1 MTDIGWRVEE
11 APMTNV
17 QETPRLADVDP
28 FVSSERAS
36 PGKIAGAVALDAAM
50 PLALLTVGVV
60 LIATLH
66 PTLGWFLIVIAVGL
80 LAVAVWLL
88 GRTGRTLGA
97 STVDARI
104 VHRETGVAA
113 GSSALRALASGK
125 LAMFDLRRGRDP
137 IAPAI
142 APFRFPDTAPA
153 APARSRRGTVPTLL
167 LDSGERLS
175 LDAALILGRAPA
187 ATADAPAEVYRWADM
202 SRTLSK
208 SHVRL
213 EWDGRQV
220 WVIDLG
226 STNGV
231 FVRGDGSSTPLLP
244 HQRTPV
250 PTGVVLEIGDRTL
263 TVRDAA

>member
-1 MTDIGWRVEE
+1 
-11 APMTNV
+11 MTNV

-28 FVSSERAS
+28 FVSSERARS
-36 PGKIAGAVALDAAM
+36 GKIVGAVALDVVM
-50 PLALLTVGVV
+50 PLALLAAGIV
-60 LIATLH
+60 LVATG
-66 PTLGWFLIVIAVGL
+66 PPAPGWLLIVIAVGL
-80 LAVAVWLL
+80 LAVAAWLL

-113 GSSALRALASGK
+113 GSAALWALASGK

-137 IAPAI
+137 FAPAI
-142 APFRFPDTAPA
+142 AAFPFPDA
-153 APARSRRGTVPTLL
+153 APTGSTPGRRRGMVPTLL
-167 LDSGERLS
+167 LDSGERLT
-175 LDAALILGRAPA
+175 LDTALILGRAPSA
-187 ATADAPAEVYRWADM
+187 PADAPAEVYRWADM

-231 FVRGDGSSTPLLP
+231 FVRGDGAATPLLP

>member
-1 MTDIGWRVEE
+1 MTK
-11 APMTNV
+11 V

-28 FVSSERAS
+28 FASCARAL
-36 PGKIAGAVALDAAM
+36 PGKIAGAVALDVVM
-50 PLALLTVGVV
+50 PLALVAAGVIV
-60 LIATLH
+60 IATRQ
-66 PTLGWFLIVIAVGL
+66 PALGWFLIVIAVGL
-80 LAVAVWLL
+80 LAVAAWLL

-113 GSSALRALASGK
+113 GGSALWVLASGK

-137 IAPAI
+137 FAPAV
-142 APFRFPDTAPA
+142 APFRFPEAAPA
-153 APARSRRGTVPTLL
+153 ASGRARRGSVPTLL
-167 LDSGERLS
+167 LDSGERLP
-175 LDAALILGRAPA
+175 LDTALILGRAPSA
-187 ATADAPAEVYRWADM
+187 PADAPAEVYRWADM

-226 STNGV
+226 STNGT

>member
-1 MTDIGWRVEE
+1 
-11 APMTNV
+11 MTNV
-17 QETPRLADVDP
+17 QEIPRLADVDP
-28 FVSSERAS
+28 FVSSERARA
-36 PGKIAGAVALDAAM
+36 GKIAGALALDVVMPVALLVA
-50 PLALLTVGVV
+50 GIVV
-60 LIATLH
+60 VTAG
-66 PTLGWFLIVIAVGL
+66 PPAPGWFLIVIAVGL
-80 LAVAVWLL
+80 LAVAAWLL

-113 GSSALRALASGK
+113 GSAALWALASGK

-137 IAPAI
+137 FAPAI
-142 APFRFPDTAPA
+142 AAFPFPDA
-153 APARSRRGTVPTLL
+153 APTGSTPGRRRGMVPTLL
-167 LDSGERLS
+167 LDSGERLT
-175 LDAALILGRAPA
+175 LDTALILGRAPSA
-187 ATADAPAEVYRWADM
+187 PADAPAEVYRWADM

-231 FVRGDGSSTPLLP
+231 FVRGDGAATPLLP

>member
-1 MTDIGWRVEE
+1 
-11 APMTNV
+11 MTNV
-17 QETPRLADVDP
+17 QEIPRLADVDP
-28 FVSSERAS
+28 FVSSERAR
-36 PGKIAGAVALDAAM
+36 PGKIAGAVALDLVM
-50 PLALLTVGVV
+50 PLALLAAGIV
-60 LIATLH
+60 LVATA
-66 PTLGWFLIVIAVGL
+66 PPAPGWFLIVIAVGL
-80 LAVAVWLL
+80 LAVAAWLL

-113 GSSALRALASGK
+113 GGAALWALVSGK

-137 IAPAI
+137 FAPAI
-142 APFRFPDTAPA
+142 AAFQFPDA
-153 APARSRRGTVPTLL
+153 APTGSTPGRRRGMVPTLL
-167 LDSGERLS
+167 LDSGERLT
-175 LDAALILGRAPA
+175 LDTALILGRAPSA
-187 ATADAPAEVYRWADM
+187 PADAPAEVYRWADM

-231 FVRGDGSSTPLLP
+231 FVRGDGAATPLLP

>member
-1 MTDIGWRVEE
+1 
-11 APMTNV
+11 MTNV
-17 QETPRLADVDP
+17 QEIPRLADVDP
-28 FVSSERAS
+28 FVSSERARA
-36 PGKIAGAVALDAAM
+36 GTIAGALALDVVMPVAL
-50 PLALLTVGVV
+50 LVGGIVV
-60 LIATLH
+60 VTAGLPA
-66 PTLGWFLIVIAVGL
+66 LGWPLIVIAVGL

-113 GSSALRALASGK
+113 GSAALWALASGK

-137 IAPAI
+137 FAPAI
-142 APFRFPDTAPA
+142 AAFPFPDA
-153 APARSRRGTVPTLL
+153 APTGSTPGRRRGMVPTLL
-167 LDSGERLS
+167 LDSGERLT
-175 LDAALILGRAPA
+175 LDTALILGRAPSA
-187 ATADAPAEVYRWADM
+187 PADAPAEVYRWADM

-231 FVRGDGSSTPLLP
+231 FVRGDGAATPLLP

>member
-1 MTDIGWRVEE
+1 
-11 APMTNV
+11 MTNV
-17 QETPRLADVDP
+17 QEIPRLADVDP
-28 FVSSERAS
+28 FVSSERARA
-36 PGKIAGAVALDAAM
+36 GTIAGALALDVVMPVALLVA
-50 PLALLTVGVV
+50 GIVV
-60 LIATLH
+60 VTAGLPA
-66 PTLGWFLIVIAVGL
+66 LGWPLIVIAVGL
-80 LAVAVWLL
+80 LAVAAWLL

-113 GSSALRALASGK
+113 GSAALWALASGK

-137 IAPAI
+137 FAPAI
-142 APFRFPDTAPA
+142 AAFPFPDA
-153 APARSRRGTVPTLL
+153 APTGSTPGRRRGMVPTLV
-167 LDSGERLS
+167 LDSGERLT
-175 LDAALILGRAPA
+175 LDTALILGRAPSA
-187 ATADAPAEVYRWADM
+187 PADAPAEVYRWADM

-231 FVRGDGSSTPLLP
+231 FVRGDGAATPLLP

>member
-1 MTDIGWRVEE
+1 
-11 APMTNV
+11 MTNV

-28 FVSSERAS
+28 FVSSERAR
-36 PGKIAGAVALDAAM
+36 PGKIAGAVALDVVM
-50 PLALLTVGVV
+50 PLALLAAGVIV
-60 LIATLH
+60 IVTGQPA
-66 PTLGWFLIVIAVGL
+66 LGWFLVVIAVGL
-80 LAVAVWLL
+80 VAVAVWLL

-104 VHRETGVAA
+104 VHRETGVAS
-113 GSSALRALASGK
+113 GGTALWALASGR

-137 IAPAI
+137 FAPAV
-142 APFRFPDTAPA
+142 AAFPFPEAAPA
-153 APARSRRGTVPTLL
+153 ADRARRGMVPTLL
-167 LDSGERLS
+167 LDSGERLT
-175 LDAALILGRAPA
+175 LDTALILGRAPSA
-187 ATADAPAEVYRWADM
+187 PADQPAEVYRWADM

-220 WVIDLG
+220 WVVDLG
-226 STNGV
+226 STNGT

-244 HQRTPV
+244 LQRTPV

>member
-1 MTDIGWRVEE
+1 VTSMQE
-11 APMTNV
+11 A
-17 QETPRLADVDP
+17 PRLADVDP
-28 FVSSERAS
+28 FVFTEHAGA
-36 PGKIAGAVALDAAM
+36 GKIAGVVALDIVM
-50 PLALLTVGVV
+50 PVALLAAGIAVV
-60 LIATLH
+60 VAGPPVIGWLLI
-66 PTLGWFLIVIAVGL
+66 IAGVGL

-104 VHRETGVAA
+104 VRRTTGAAA
-113 GSSALRALASGK
+113 GGAALWALASGA
-125 LAMFDLRRGRDP
+125 LTICDLRRGRDP
-137 IAPAI
+137 FAPAI
-142 APFRFPDTAPA
+142 AAFRFPDAIPA
-153 APARSRRGTVPTLL
+153 DGRPGRARRGMVPTLL
-167 LDSGERLS
+167 LDSGERLT
-175 LDAALILGRAPA
+175 LDTALVLGRAPSA
-187 ATADAPAEVYRWADM
+187 PADAPAEVYRWADM

-226 STNGV
+226 STNGT

>member
-1 MTDIGWRVEE
+1 
-11 APMTNV
+11 MTNV

-28 FVSSERAS
+28 FVSSERARS
-36 PGKIAGAVALDAAM
+36 GKIAGAVALDVVM
-50 PLALLTVGVV
+50 PLALLAAGIV
-60 LIATLH
+60 LVATG
-66 PTLGWFLIVIAVGL
+66 PPAPGWFLIVIAVGL
-80 LAVAVWLL
+80 LAVAAWLL

-113 GSSALRALASGK
+113 GGAALWALASGK

-137 IAPAI
+137 FAPAI
-142 APFRFPDTAPA
+142 AAFQFPDA
-153 APARSRRGTVPTLL
+153 APTGSTPGRRRGMVPTLL
-167 LDSGERLS
+167 LDSGERLA
-175 LDAALILGRAPA
+175 LDTALILGRAPSA
-187 ATADAPAEVYRWADM
+187 PADAPAEVYRWADM

-231 FVRGDGSSTPLLP
+231 FVRGDGAATPLLP